1 MGSSNAGICFWFVT
15 MLLTGV
21 GMLKDTYGQH
31 KMLVALM
38 VFCFMSSAWLF
49 MWGLLTAV
57 RPSQP
62 TVEVKDAETH
72 DVPKS

>member
-21 GMLKDTYGQH
+21 GMLKDTYGQP

-38 VFCFMSSAWLF
+38 VFGFMSSAWLF

-57 RPSQP
+57 RPS
-62 TVEVKDAETH
+62 
-72 DVPKS
+72 